1 MAGVLCIGEISE
13 GKVASITFEA
23 LGIGR
28 KLADALGT
36 ELSCA
41 ILGKGIAGLA
51 QELVYQGA
59 DKVYVLEHELLSE
72 YLSDSYVDACEKLLK
87 ETSPDIVLLGQT
99 IMGRDL
105 APRLAFRVGGGLV
118 MDCIELEIDPGTKL
132 LRMTKPVYGG
142 NALAVYT
149 TEAKPQMAT
158 VRAKA
163 FEPLPRDEGRKGEV
177 INFDP
182 SLDPSRVRMKV
193 VDRKKEEVVGVKLE
207 DADVVVCGGR
217 GIGGPEGFAQL
228 EELAKLLGGA
238 VGATRP
244 PCDNGWVPPHYQIGL
259 TGKIVTPN
267 LYIGIALSGSSQH
280 LAGMSGSKHIVAI
293 NKDPEAN
300 IFKVAEFG
308 VVGDYKKVLPAF
320 IQKCKEILEK

>member
-1 MAGVLCIGEISE
+1 MILCIGEIQE
-13 GKVASITFEA
+13 GKVLSVTLEA

-28 KLADALGT
+28 KLADELGK

-41 ILGKGIAGLA
+41 ILGKDLDGLS
-51 QELVYQGA
+51 QELIYHGA
-59 DKVYVLEHELLSE
+59 DKVYILEDELLKE
-72 YLSDSYVDACEKLLK
+72 YNSDAYVQACEKLSR
-87 ETSPDIVLLGQT
+87 ETSPEIILIGHTV
-99 IMGRDL
+99 MGRDL
-105 APRLAFRVGGGLV
+105 APRLAFRLGGGLV
-118 MDCIELEIDPGTKL
+118 TDCINLEIDKEKGL
-132 LRMTKPVYGG
+132 LKMTKPVYGG
-142 NALAVYT
+142 NALAEYT
-149 TEAKPQMAT
+149 TEKKPQMAT
-158 VRAKA
+158 VRPKA
-163 FEPLPRDEGRKGEV
+163 FEPVRDEGRKGEV
-177 INFDP
+177 VKFDP
-182 SLDPSRVRMKV
+182 GIDKGKVKIKV

-207 DADVVVCGGR
+207 DADVVICGGR

-280 LAGMSGSKHIVAI
+280 LAGMSGSKHIIAI

-320 IQKCKEILEK
+320 IRKCKEILEK